1 MRAAAA
7 APRGMNMEQEV
18 LDKPISAEADDEWP
32 EAQKV
37 GALRTLFRHRE
48 LVQSLV
54 FRDIR
59 SRYKQSILGVAWAI
73 LQPLAMAFV
82 STIVFSHIAKVDTGP
97 IPYPIFA
104 YVAILPWTFFS
115 QGLTSG
121 TECLTNNFNLITKI
135 NFPRE
140 VFPIAAVLGRVVDL
154 FLGAVVLVPLFI
166 LYHVHLTWTVLLIVP
181 ILIIQA
187 CLLVGLT
194 FLFSSFNLFYRDV
207 RHVMPLFTQV
217 WMYLSPI
224 YYPLSLVPKRYLGMY
239 MLNPM
244 TAVMEGYRR
253 AALLGQMP
261 MWDYLGIAAAVS
273 VIAIVVGYHVFKG
286 LEPLFAETI

>member
-1 MRAAAA
+1 MK
-7 APRGMNMEQEV
+7 MEQEV
-18 LDKPISAEADDEWP
+18 LDKPISAGAAEEWP
-32 EAQKV
+32 EEQKV

-59 SRYKQSILGVAWAI
+59 SRYKQSVLGVAWAI

-104 YVAILPWTFFS
+104 YIAILPWTFFS
-115 QGLTSG
+115 QGLMSG
-121 TECLTNNFNLITKI
+121 TECLTGNFNLITKI
-135 NFPRE
+135 QFPRE

-166 LYHVHLTWTVLLIVP
+166 LYHVHLTWTVLLVVP

-261 MWDYLGIAAAVS
+261 MWDYLGIAGAVS
-273 VIAIVVGYHVFKG
+273 LIVLIFGYRRFKR
-286 LEPLFAETI
+286 LEPLFAEMI